1 MVYFKTKNTNL
12 GKFGRVL
19 QWKML
24 VYFMANLS
32 ILRSFGIVYGHLVH
46 FMANWYIYSHFGM
59 LYQEKSGNPG
69 TYFLKSISKSEFADS
84 KVNVCAYMYATQ
96 KF

>member
-1 MVYFKTKNTNL
+1 MVYFKTKNPNL

-59 LYQEKSGNPG
+59 LYKEKSDNPAFNEDEAKCWIG
-69 TYFLKSISKSEFADS
+69 IRLAI
-84 KVNVCAYMYATQ
+84 VCRR
-96 KF
+96 